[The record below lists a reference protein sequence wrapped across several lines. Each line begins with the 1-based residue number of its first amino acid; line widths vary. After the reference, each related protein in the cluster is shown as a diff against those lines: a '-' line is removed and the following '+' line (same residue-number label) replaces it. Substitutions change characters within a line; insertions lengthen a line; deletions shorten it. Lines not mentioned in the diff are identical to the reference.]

1 MFVFSRVFKS
11 RKMWC
16 MQELPLD
23 TDKNVILFKSC
34 QLSRTHRSKNG
45 GREITALVQ
54 IICVMIYAYMHIM
67 SQESHTD
74 I

>member
-1 MFVFSRVFKS
+1 
-11 RKMWC
+11 MWC

-45 GREITALVQ
+45 RGITALVQ
-54 IICVMIYAYMHIM
+54 IICVMIYAYYM
-67 SQESHTD
+67 SLESHTD